1 MNDDKYRD
9 VVATWDIALSD
20 GKHKI
25 QFEHG
30 TTTGKR
36 VILVD
41 NVEVIRHNWMFRLVG
56 KESFNVGGKRATIH
70 IEAVSGFQYEYT
82 LEVDGKPLK
91 KFVENRRKT
100 AKVWAFLLD
109 GIETRMVLEK
119 DTMEVWVNG
128 VVVETAGEF
137 VDDGTE
143 THFTWGNHTCYVKAI
158 SSGKKRDGIIH
169 SLIIDGNEIPETM
182 DD

>member
-1 MNDDKYRD
+1 MTD
-9 VVATWDIALSD
+9 VVATWEVNLSD
-20 GKHKI
+20 GKHRV

-36 VILVD
+36 VITVD
-41 NVEVIRHNWMFRLVG
+41 NEEVLRNNWMFRLVG

-91 KFVENRRKT
+91 KFVENRKKT

-109 GIETRMVLEK
+109 GVETRVVLEK

-128 VVVETAGEF
+128 TVVETAGEF

-158 SSGKKRDGIIH
+158 SSGKRKDGIIH
-169 SLIIDGNEIPETM
+169 SLIIDGNEIPETLNE
-182 DD
+182 